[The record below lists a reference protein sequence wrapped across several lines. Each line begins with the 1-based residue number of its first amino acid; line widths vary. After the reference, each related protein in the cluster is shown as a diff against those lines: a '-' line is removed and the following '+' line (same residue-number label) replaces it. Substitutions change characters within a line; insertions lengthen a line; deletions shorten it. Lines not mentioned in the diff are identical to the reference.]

1 MVTAELN
8 RRIKAA
14 IKVSSGV
21 RPRFYSRAALVDL
34 NYARR
39 LTLSQGEQ
47 NDKISSVYNLS

>member
-34 NYARR
+34 NYAWR